1 MTHSGGLV
9 TLKRLAAGVAHV
21 QLTRASKLNAL
32 TVPMQDL
39 VETANA
45 LASDSAVRCVVLS
58 GEGKSFSAGI
68 DLGALSDASNMKAI
82 FSHAPPLASP
92 RANLVQT
99 LAVCWRR
106 VPVPVFV
113 ALKGDVFGAGLQLA
127 LGGDVRF
134 AAPAARLSIMEAK
147 HGLIPDC
154 GISETARGIV
164 RPDVLKLL
172 AWSAELVSARDAER
186 FGLVTRVLDD
196 SAADV
201 DQYTLDYAGKLA
213 STANGDALRGVKR
226 LVHETMIA
234 PAAQQDA
241 GLALEEAIQLQI
253 LGSPAFQQKMAQL
266 RTAMTAKK

>member
-1 MTHSGGLV
+1 MSGALV
-9 TLKRLAAGVAHV
+9 TVKRLASGVAHV

-32 TVPMQDL
+32 TVGMMQEL
-39 VETANA
+39 IEAANNLRA
-45 LASDSAVRCVVLS
+45 DAAVKSVVLS

-68 DLGALSDASNMKAI
+68 DLSVLSDQNNMKTI
-82 FSHAPPLASP
+82 FAHAAPHASP

-99 LAVCWRR
+99 LAICWRQ

-113 ALKGDVFGAGLQLA
+113 SLKGNVFGAGLQLA

-134 AAPAARLSIMEAK
+134 AAANARLSIMEAK

-172 AWSAELVSARDAER
+172 AWSAETFSGREAER
-186 FGLVTRVLDD
+186 FGLVTRVVDD
-196 SAADV
+196 AVPDV
-201 DQYTLDYAGKLA
+201 DQYTLDYADRLVA
-213 STANGDALRGVKR
+213 SSNIDALRGFKR

-234 PAAQQDA
+234 PIAELDA
-241 GLALEEAIQLQI
+241 GLRMEESIQLAI
-253 LGSPAFQQKMAQL
+253 LAKL
-266 RTAMTAKK
+266 RANKK

>member
-1 MTHSGGLV
+1 MSSSGGLV
-9 TLKRLAAGVAHV
+9 TLKKLASGVVHV

-32 TVPMQDL
+32 TVGMMQDL
-39 VETANA
+39 VESANTLSA
-45 LASDSAVRCVVLS
+45 DSAVRCVVLS

-68 DLGALSDASNMKAI
+68 DLGALSDPSNMKAI
-82 FSHAPPLASP
+82 FSHEPPFASP

-113 ALKGDVFGAGLQLA
+113 SLKGDVFGAGLQLA

-134 AAPAARLSIMEAK
+134 AAPTTRLSIMEAK

-172 AWSAELVSARDAER
+172 AWSAELVSARE
-186 FGLVTRVLDD
+186 G
-196 SAADV
+196 
-201 DQYTLDYAGKLA
+201 
-213 STANGDALRGVKR
+213 
-226 LVHETMIA
+226 
-234 PAAQQDA
+234 
-241 GLALEEAIQLQI
+241 
-253 LGSPAFQQKMAQL
+253 
-266 RTAMTAKK
+266 